1 MNKKLVTF
9 LMLLL
14 LFFSFIL
21 DGQISTLVT
30 NWSIGLF
37 AFSSFTLFMLAIFF
51 VNLVSLRISLIFFSL
66 LGFFYDVSYF
76 GLIGIGTTIFP
87 IVIFSMYF
95 FFQGI
100 KRNLFVDLIILIISI
115 FQFELISFLFARI
128 FHMTNLSFF
137 IFVFNKLLPTMLF
150 NFLLFIILYP
160 MLKSFFEITNKT

>member
-51 VNLVSLRISLIFFSL
+51 VNFVSLRISLIFFSL

-76 GLIGIGTTIFP
+76 GLIGIGTTI
-87 IVIFSMYF
+87 
-95 FFQGI
+95 
-100 KRNLFVDLIILIISI
+100 
-115 FQFELISFLFARI
+115 
-128 FHMTNLSFF
+128 
-137 IFVFNKLLPTMLF
+137 
-150 NFLLFIILYP
+150 
-160 MLKSFFEITNKT
+160 